1 LLGNPASTAD
11 LSSTKGNNPKAL
23 RVFKGGFLSVRA
35 SAVASITFIFLT
47 VYACAQTQSAA
58 GVVTGQTA
66 GASRDPN
73 APPVDLNP
81 PPMKPAPKLADAE
94 METFLKTA
102 KIVSQKKLDLG
113 TTASVRVTLS
123 DGKLTHDAQF
133 QPIDIYKPI
142 FRGAEGTVEK
152 NFRDTYKFN
161 IAAYRVGKLLGIDNM
176 IPMSVER
183 EVDGK
188 LGSMTWWLDNVWM
201 SEVDRRD
208 RGIKPPASQFWVD
221 QLNIVRVFDQLIYNT
236 DRNQGNLLI
245 SPEWKVY
252 LIDHTRAFRTAVA
265 MQKKNALPNRVDFK
279 LLKALR
285 QLTLSQLTEKL
296 SGYLRPEEISAIIG
310 RRDIIVQHFDHEIK
324 QNGEDAVLTG
334 MPRKTPE
341 VVLP

>member
-1 LLGNPASTAD
+1 
-11 LSSTKGNNPKAL
+11 
-23 RVFKGGFLSVRA
+23 VRA
-35 SAVASITFIFLT
+35 TLFAFITIVLT
-47 VYACAQTQSAA
+47 SPACPQLQAQNLP
-58 GVVTGQTA
+58 GQTA
-66 GASRDPN
+66 GTARDPD
-73 APPVDLNP
+73 APPADLNP
-81 PPMKPAPKLADAE
+81 PPMKPVPKLSDAE

-102 KIVSQKKLDLG
+102 KILNQKKLDLG
-113 TTASVRVTLS
+113 TTASLRMTLS
-123 DGKLTHDAQF
+123 DGKLTHDAHF

-161 IAAYRVGKLLGIDNM
+161 IAAYRVGKMLGIEYM

-183 EVDGK
+183 DVDGK

-201 SEVDRRD
+201 SEADRRD

-252 LIDHTRAFRTAVA
+252 LIDHTRAFRTTVA

-285 QLTLSQLTEKL
+285 QLNLQHLNEQLN
-296 SGYLRPEEISAIIG
+296 GYLRPEEISAILG

-324 QNGEDAVLTG
+324 QNGEDSVLTG

>member
-1 LLGNPASTAD
+1 
-11 LSSTKGNNPKAL
+11 
-23 RVFKGGFLSVRA
+23 VRA
-35 SAVASITFIFLT
+35 TLFLYLSIL
-47 VYACAQTQSAA
+47 VLQAQAQNIP
-58 GVVTGQTA
+58 GQTA
-66 GASRDPN
+66 GTAPDPN
-73 APPVDLNP
+73 AAPASLTP
-81 PPMKPAPKLADAE
+81 PPMKPAPKLSDSE

-102 KIVSQKKLDLG
+102 KIISQKKINEG
-113 TTASVRVTLS
+113 TTASFRVTLS

-142 FRGAEGTVEK
+142 FKGAEGTVEK

-161 IAAYRVGKLLGIDNM
+161 IAAYRVGKMIGIDDM

-188 LGSMTWWLDNVWM
+188 LGSMTWWLDNVWI
-201 SEVDRRD
+201 SEVERRD

-252 LIDHTRAFRTAVA
+252 LIDHTRAFRTTVA

-285 QLTLSQLTEKL
+285 QLTMAKLNEQL
-296 SGYLRPEEISAIIG
+296 SGYLRPEEISAILG